1 MKLPILLFDPN
12 PVAAGVLA
20 QQLRRAGFETHMA
33 ADGSAAVLAA
43 RGQPFAAIVV
53 VADLADARMR
63 KCMHELRDAEP
74 DAWLIVISDPPVD
87 GAWDVVRKLGGNVM
101 MDVPFT
107 VSDLARRLSELP
119 ARARPVA

>member
-1 MKLPILLFDPN
+1 MAL
-12 PVAAGVLA
+12 
-20 QQLRRAGFETHMA
+20 QLRRAGFNTQIAE
-33 ADGSAAVLAA
+33 DGLAAVLAA

-63 KCMHELRDAEP
+63 KCLHELRDAEP
-74 DAWLIVISDPPVD
+74 DAWLVVISDPPVD
-87 GAWDVVRKLGGNVM
+87 GASDVVRKLGGNAL

-119 ARARPVA
+119 ARTRPLA